1 MASQRSL
8 KLVIE
13 HFPYHQPFRI
23 AGHVFAET
31 AVLLA
36 EIGEGGNVGRGEAAG
51 VYYLGDDAAHMLAEA
66 ERVRSPIEA
75 GASRAELQ
83 ALLPPGGA
91 RNALDCA
98 LWALEARQSGTPVW
112 QLAGLDPPRPLLS
125 TLTLGADA
133 PGVMAAAALKLDPL
147 APVKVKL
154 TGDLVLDTARVA
166 TIRAARPEAW
176 IGVDANQ
183 GYDRAGL
190 EQLLP
195 VLMAHD
201 VAQLEQPL
209 RRGDEAALDGLVR
222 PLPFV
227 ADESALSLADTDAL
241 AGRFDLV
248 NIKLDKCGGLTE
260 ALAIA
265 RRARELGLGVMVG
278 NMMGTS
284 LAMAPSFIVGQFCDV
299 VDLDGPTFL
308 ARDRTPS
315 VTYANGHIDCSPA
328 IWEFADLSQS
338 G

>member
-1 MASQRSL
+1 MAGQRSL
-8 KLVIE
+8 RLVIE

-36 EIGEGGNVGRGEAAG
+36 EIAEGDHVGRGEAAG
-51 VYYLGDDAAHMLAEA
+51 VYYLHDDAPHMLAEA
-66 ERVRSPIEA
+66 ERVRGAIEA
-75 GASRAELQ
+75 GAGRDALQ
-83 ALLPPGGA
+83 GLLPPGGA

-98 LWALEARQSGTPVW
+98 LWALEAHQSGKPVW
-112 QLAGLDPPRPLLS
+112 ELAGLDPPRPLLS

-133 PGVMAAAALKLDPL
+133 PEVMAAAALTLYPL

-154 TGDLVLDTARVA
+154 TGDLALDSARVA
-166 TIRAARPEAW
+166 AIRAARPEAW

-183 GYDRAGL
+183 GYDRASL

-195 VLMAHD
+195 VLMVHGI
-201 VAQLEQPL
+201 AQLEQPL
-209 RRGDEAALDGLVR
+209 RRGDEAALDGLAR

-227 ADESALSLADTDAL
+227 ADESALCLADTDVL

-308 ARDRTPS
+308 ARDRQPS
-315 VTYANGHIDCSPA
+315 VTYAGGHINCTPA
-328 IWEFADLSQS
+328 IWEFADQSQS

>member
-1 MASQRSL
+1 MAGQRTL
-8 KLVIE
+8 RLVIE

-31 AVLLA
+31 AVLVA
-36 EIGEGGNVGRGEAAG
+36 EISESGHVGRGEAAG

-66 ERVRSPIEA
+66 ERVRGAIEA
-75 GASRAELQ
+75 GASRTELQ

-98 LWALEARQSGTPVW
+98 LWALEARQTGAPVW

-133 PGVMAAAALKLDPL
+133 PEAMAAAALKLDPL

-154 TGDLVLDTARVA
+154 TGDLALDTARVA
-166 TIRAARPEAW
+166 AIRAARPEAW

-190 EQLLP
+190 ERLLP

-201 VAQLEQPL
+201 IAQLEQPL
-209 RRGDEAALDGLVR
+209 RRGDEASLDGLAR

-227 ADESALSLADTDAL
+227 ADESALCLADTDAL

-308 ARDRTPS
+308 ARDRLPS
-315 VTYANGHIDCSPA
+315 VSYADGHIDCSPA
-328 IWEFADLSQS
+328 IWEFANLS
-338 G
+338 

>member
-1 MASQRSL
+1 
-8 KLVIE
+8 
-13 HFPYHQPFRI
+13 
-23 AGHVFAET
+23 
-31 AVLLA
+31 LLA
-36 EIGEGGNVGRGEAAG
+36 RISEGEHTGCGEAAG
-51 VYYLGDDAAHMLAEA
+51 VYYLKDDAPHMLAEA
-66 ERVRSPIEA
+66 ERVRAAIEA
-75 GASRAELQ
+75 GASRDDLQ
-83 ALLPPGGA
+83 TMLPPGGA

-98 LWALEARQSGTPVW
+98 LWALEAQQTGTPVW
-112 QLAGLDPPRPLLS
+112 QLAGIDPPRPLLS

-133 PGVMAAAALKLDPL
+133 PEAMAAAAQAIDPL

-154 TGDLVLDTARVA
+154 TGELALDTARIA
-166 TIRAARPEAW
+166 AIRAARPGAW

-183 GYDRAGL
+183 GYDRATL

-195 VLMAHD
+195 VLLAHD
-201 VAQLEQPL
+201 IAQLEQPL
-209 RRGDEAALDGLVR
+209 KRGDEASLDGLAR

-227 ADESALSLADTDAL
+227 ADESALCLADTEAL
-241 AGRFDLV
+241 VGRFDLV

-284 LAMAPSFIVGQFCDV
+284 LAMAPSFIVGQYCDV

-315 VTYANGHIDCSPA
+315 VTYARGHIDCAPSV
-328 IWEFADLSQS
+328 WEFAE
-338 G
+338 

>member
-1 MASQRSL
+1 MAARRTL
-8 KLVIE
+8 DLRIE
-13 HFPYHQPFRI
+13 HFPYHKPFRI
-23 AGHVFAET
+23 SGHVFAET

-36 EIGEGGNVGRGEAAG
+36 RISDGTHMGCGEAAG
-51 VYYLGDDAAHMLAEA
+51 VYYLNDDAPHMVAEA
-66 ERVRSPIEA
+66 ERVRAAIEA
-75 GASRAELQ
+75 GATRAELQ
-83 ALLPPGGA
+83 GLLPPGGA

-98 LWALEARQSGTPVW
+98 LWALEAQQTGTPVW
-112 QLAGLDPPRPLLS
+112 QLAGIEPPRPLLS
-125 TLTLGADA
+125 TLTLGAEAPDA
-133 PGVMAAAALKLDPL
+133 MAAAAQAIDPL

-154 TGDLVLDTARVA
+154 TGELALDTARIA
-166 TIRAARPEAW
+166 AIRAARPDAW

-183 GYDRAGL
+183 GYDRATL

-195 VLMAHD
+195 VLLAHNI
-201 VAQLEQPL
+201 AQLEQPL
-209 RRGDEAALDGLVR
+209 RRGDEASLDGLAR

-227 ADESALSLADTDAL
+227 ADESALCLADIDGL
-241 AGRFDLV
+241 VGRFDLV

-284 LAMAPSFIVGQFCDV
+284 LAMAPSFIVGQYCDV

-308 ARDRTPS
+308 ARDRRPS
-315 VTYANGHIDCSPA
+315 VTYARGHIDCSPSV
-328 IWEFADLSQS
+328 WEFAKQSQS